1 MAEEKK
7 DVNGGGQENDTTEK
21 TESKGVEL
29 TPDKVEEYLESEQ
42 GKKILQPR
50 LDKYFTK
57 GLETWKEK
65 TLPDVVEQEIKKKF
79 PEETEEQK
87 KLRQLEEKLQ
97 QAESARL
104 KESARNKALSYAS
117 ANGIPSE
124 LVDYAVQADVDKTM
138 ENVQSLAN
146 IWKESIKKAV
156 EGKFK
161 ESGRDIQ
168 EPEKTPADLKDQ
180 IRAAEEAGDFK
191 KSIMLKSRLM
201 KKNKGE

>member
-1 MAEEKK
+1 MVEEKK
-7 DVNGGGQENDTTEK
+7 DVNGGGQEKDPGEN
-21 TESKGVEL
+21 TESKEVEL
-29 TPDKVEEYLESEQ
+29 TPDKVEEYLESEK

-97 QAESARL
+97 QAENARL

-124 LVDYAVQADVDKTM
+124 LVDYAVQSDVDKTI

-146 IWKESIKKAV
+146 IWKESIKKEV